1 MDSFFIENEVKID
14 LLTKAYTKESILA
27 YASFLIEKE
36 QPFTFVMLN
45 LDNFTYIKDT
55 FGSEIAHKVLND
67 VSGEIR
73 NIIEEQGVL
82 GRGGED
88 EFYIIFK
95 GLTEYDSLWSV
106 CHTILVKINELQLP
120 EIAEQTLTL
129 TIGLSR
135 YPDNAE
141 TTEDLQ
147 TCAEKALYRGK
158 TKGRNCFVIYI
169 PEKHANIIPKDE
181 KQRALG
187 AMSLHSNVFR
197 FLTAN
202 DDLRMGIIT
211 LFNFISSYFEVDHLC
226 IQTEKKIC
234 MQKIHPLSK
243 TKDFRYIRH
252 DLIHSNM
259 NKLTEV
265 LYISDI
271 KNLIRA
277 HHDELYRVLAEQGIS
292 STCFCE
298 ISYRNE
304 VYGMLRADMTCSE
317 NETRMWRYSEM
328 DLLLTAAKTIALI
341 LHYTGRK
348 IDNL

>member
-1 MDSFFIENEVKID
+1 MDSFFRENEVKTD
-14 LLTKAYTKESILA
+14 LLTKAYSQEAILD
-27 YASFLIEKE
+27 YASFLIDNK
-36 QPFTFVMLN
+36 QPFSYVLLN
-45 LDNFTYIKDT
+45 LDNFSYIKDA
-55 FGSEIAHKVLND
+55 FGSDIADKVLN
-67 VSGEIR
+67 SISLEIMD
-73 NIIEEQGVL
+73 IIDEQGVL
-82 GRGGED
+82 GRGVD
-88 EFYIIFK
+88 DDFSIIFK
-95 GLTEYDSLWSV
+95 GLTEYDELWNV
-106 CHTILVKINELQLP
+106 CHTILVKINELQIA
-120 EIAEQTLTL
+120 EIADQTLTL

-135 YPDNAE
+135 YPENAE
-141 TTEDLQ
+141 TAQDLQ
-147 TCAEKALYRGK
+147 FCAEKALYRGK

-202 DDLRMGIIT
+202 EDLRLGIIS

-243 TKDFRYIRH
+243 NKDFRYIRH
-252 DLIHSNM
+252 DLIRSNM

-265 LYISDI
+265 LYISDT

-277 HHDELYRVLAEQGIS
+277 HHDDLYGVLAEQGIS

-317 NETRMWRYSEM
+317 NEKRMWRYSEM

-341 LHYTGRK
+341 LHYTGKK
-348 IDNL
+348 IENL